1 MSMQELWLLLPVL
14 IVSAGILLVMLQ
26 TSWQR
31 NSVIAQGL
39 TVLTLVLA
47 LAALIWQYPND
58 IKSIT
63 ILFEYEPIGGF
74 FSLLILMVCISVA
87 LLQGP
92 YMGS

>member
-39 TVLTLVLA
+39 TVR
-47 LAALIWQYPND
+47 
-58 IKSIT
+58 
-63 ILFEYEPIGGF
+63 
-74 FSLLILMVCISVA
+74 
-87 LLQGP
+87 
-92 YMGS
+92 